1 MEGYSLQALAEKLK
15 EKGLTVAEEG
25 IEKVA
30 SQVYLAVKE
39 WIQESALKSENKMD
53 DMIAPF
59 IGQLDAIVLPAI
71 AKLDLDKDGK

>member
-1 MEGYSLQALAEKLK
+1 MEGYSLQELAEKLK
-15 EKGLTVAEEG
+15 EKGLTVAEDG

-30 SQVYLAVKE
+30 SQVYLAFKE